1 MGEKNNSV
9 LTDALQVVVGPT
21 PHSIV
26 AVSLLLEVG
35 SAFFL
40 QPALELVAVLVH
52 GQVLAIDIGGLVVAL
67 GLQLAATRGS
77 NPRKSGDGLALH
89 RFGAEGLMLLGSVR
103 HLAYW

>member
-1 MGEKNNSV
+1 M
-9 LTDALQVVVGPT
+9 LTDALQVVVT
-21 PHSIV
+21 PIPQRMV

-52 GQVLAIDIGGLVVAL
+52 GQVLAKDIGGLVVAL
-67 GLQLAATRGS
+67 RLQLAATRGS
-77 NPRKSGDGLALH
+77 YPGKSGDGLALH

>member
-1 MGEKNNSV
+1 M
-9 LTDALQVVVGPT
+9 LTDALQVVVT
-21 PHSIV
+21 PIPQRMV

-40 QPALELVAVLVH
+40 QPALELVAALVH
-52 GQVLAIDIGGLVVAL
+52 GQVLAIDICGLVVAL
-67 GLQLAATRGS
+67 RLQLAATHGS
-77 NPRKSGDGLALH
+77 YPGNSGDGLALH

>member
-1 MGEKNNSV
+1 M
-9 LTDALQVVVGPT
+9 LTDALQVVVAPI
-21 PHSIV
+21 PQRMV

>member
-1 MGEKNNSV
+1 M
-9 LTDALQVVVGPT
+9 LTDALQVVVAPI
-21 PHSIV
+21 PQRMV

-89 RFGAEGLMLLGSVR
+89 RFGAEGLMLL
-103 HLAYW
+103 

>member
-1 MGEKNNSV
+1 MLS
-9 LTDALQVVVGPT
+9 DALQVVVT
-21 PHSIV
+21 PIPQRMV

-89 RFGAEGLMLLGSVR
+89 RFGAEGLMLLGSGR

>member
-1 MGEKNNSV
+1 M
-9 LTDALQVVVGPT
+9 LTDALQVVVAPI
-21 PHSIV
+21 PQCMV

-89 RFGAEGLMLLGSVR
+89 RFGAEGLMLLGSGR